1 MKNFLPI
8 DQQKDTIQAL
18 FVKRQIKTR
27 IIYTTVIFAVICFT
41 LSLPFIYVDVS
52 IQSRGFVN
60 SSQRNNIIQSA
71 INAKIELISI
81 KENMHVNA
89 FDTLIILNTDEIDI
103 QIDRFQKKIE
113 ENSLYIMDLTS
124 LIAGINNVKS
134 SKYTFECYQFE
145 SRVKEVEEQT
155 QQLESEYNVSKV
167 LYKQG
172 VEAKLDFENKKS
184 KYIVSSHQREL
195 TINQYRNTWQSEIS
209 KLNLEIKDL
218 NAEINKLLKRKN
230 QYVIIAPISGKI
242 IGNIGYQKG
251 NYIQQGQTLAQISS
265 SDSLIIECFISPSD
279 IGYIYKDQE
288 AKIQVDTYNYQQW
301 GLLDAY
307 VQEITPDIIEMNG
320 TPLFKIKCIASQ
332 SFLTLPNGHRGSLKK
347 GMSVTGRF
355 FLAKRSLAQLLLNQM
370 DNWLNPKII
379 AYGHK
384 N

>member
-8 DQQKDTIQAL
+8 DQQKDTLQAL
-18 FVKRQIKTR
+18 FVKRRIKTR
-27 IIYTTVIFAVICFT
+27 IIYTIVISAVICFL
-41 LSLPFIYVDVS
+41 LSLPFIYIDVS

-60 SSQRNNIIQSA
+60 SAQRNNIIQSA

-89 FDTLIILNTDEIDI
+89 FDTLIILNTDEIDV
-103 QIDRFQKKIE
+103 QIDRLQKKIA
-113 ENSLYIMDLTS
+113 ENSLYIMDLSS
-124 LIAGINNVKS
+124 LIKGTNKVES
-134 SKYTFECYQFE
+134 SKYTFERYQFE
-145 SRVKEVEEQT
+145 SRVKEVNEQT

-184 KYIVSSHQREL
+184 KYIVASHQREL
-195 TINQYRNTWQSEIS
+195 TINQYKNTWQSEIS
-209 KLNLEIKDL
+209 KLNQEIKDL
-218 NAEINKLLKRKN
+218 NAQVNQLLKRKD
-230 QYVIIAPISGKI
+230 QYIIIAPISGKI
-242 IGNIGYQKG
+242 IGDIGFQKG
-251 NYIQQGQTLAQISS
+251 NYIQTGQTLAKISS
-265 SDSLIIECFISPSD
+265 ADSLIIECFISPSN

-320 TPLFKIKCIASQ
+320 TPLFKIKCLASQ
-332 SFLTLPNGHRGSLKK
+332 SFLTLPNGYKGNIKK
-347 GMSVTGRF
+347 GMSVTARL
-355 FLAKRSLAQLLLNQM
+355 FLTKRSLAQLLFDQM

-379 AYGHK
+379 AYGNK